1 VGKHRGWSSEEEDL
15 LQLYLNDIGKYP
27 LLTRA
32 EEVDLGELV
41 LAGRKAAAELAR
53 CGDRLDGARR
63 RELEAR
69 VRTGEDATRRFV
81 RANLRLVVSIAKK
94 YQSSGLPLLDLVQ
107 EGNFG
112 LMHAVERFDPRR
124 GFKFST
130 YATWWIRQTIAR
142 GIANTARTI
151 RLPVHAG
158 DQLLAIRI
166 ASSTFEVRHGRAPT
180 PTELAD
186 AVALPS
192 KKVEELLPHIAEPV
206 SLSEPLSD
214 GDGELGE
221 MVEDRT
227 SPAPDQVAMAAM
239 LPAQVAELLSVLEP
253 REREILCLRYGLD
266 RGRARTLE
274 EVGEYFG
281 LTREGVRQAELK
293 AITKLRRRSTR
304 SGRDLLSA

>member
-1 VGKHRGWSSEEEDL
+1 VGNPRGWSSEEEDL

-32 EEVDLGELV
+32 EEVHLGELV
-41 LAGRKAAAELAR
+41 LAGRKAETELAKL
-53 CGDRLDGARR
+53 GDRVDDARLSDLQDR
-63 RELEAR
+63 IR
-69 VRTGEDATRRFV
+69 VADDAARRFV

-94 YQSSGLPLLDLVQ
+94 YQSSGVPLLDLVQ

-112 LMHAVERFDPRR
+112 LMHAVQRFDPRR

-142 GIANTARTI
+142 GIANTGRAI

-158 DQLLAIRI
+158 DQLLAIRM
-166 ASSTFEVRHGRAPT
+166 ANTAFEVRHGRAPT
-180 PTELAD
+180 QRELAA
-186 AVALPS
+186 AVSVPA
-192 KKVEELLPHIAEPV
+192 KKLDELIPYLA
-206 SLSEPLSD
+206 EPLSLSDRVND
-214 GDGELGE
+214 GDVELGE
-221 MVEDRT
+221 LVEDT
-227 SPAPDQVAMAAM
+227 HSPPPDRAALDAM
-239 LPAQVAELLSVLEP
+239 LPAQVQELLAVLEP

-274 EVGEYFG
+274 EVGEFFG

-293 AITKLRRRSTR
+293 AIAKLRRRSSR
-304 SGRDLLSA
+304 GGRDLLTA